1 MKARFL
7 AMILGAMMC
16 LIACDDNT
24 ENIGSS
30 MTDNADLIDI
40 TTDTFN
46 VTSQSVLA
54 GAVLARNNTGYI
66 GQVKDPETGNYITGN
81 FLTQF
86 YSLPIDSLFPKAS
99 NVVSKASDGL
109 LAADSCEIRL
119 FYTSFYGDSL
129 AQMKLTTYELEKP
142 IDASKRYKTDF
153 DPIAEGYVS
162 QAGIA
167 NAQDK
172 VYTLCD
178 MTEYDSVRTGSS
190 YTNNIRIP
198 MNKAYTKDGKTYKN
212 FGTYVMRQYY
222 EHPEYFKNTY
232 LFSKYVC
239 PGIYVKHKQGVGS
252 MAYVSIPQLNIY
264 FKYQYQYVDTTDNDK
279 VKWKQSTGVTTFS
292 GTEEVLQN
300 TNITNDSK
308 LAEIASNPT
317 CTYLKTPAGIYTE
330 LTLPVEDIMRGHE
343 NDTLNTAKVVLSR
356 INNTTTSKYALSTPT
371 TLLMLPADSV
381 ETFFANNKIADYKR
395 SFLASYSSSLN
406 SYTFNNISGIIAAMY
421 EAKKKGETS
430 EKWNRVAV
438 IPVTTT
444 YAVVNNQNV
453 LVKVVHDMSM
463 TSTRLVGGPQNEFAT
478 EKPLQIS
485 IIYSKFK

>member
-7 AMILGAMMC
+7 AMVLGAMMC

-162 QAGIA
+162 QAGRA

-308 LAEIASNPT
+308 LAEIASDQT
-317 CTYLKTPAGIYTE
+317 CTFLKTPAGIYTE

-343 NDTLNTAKVVLSR
+343 NDTLNTAKIVLSR

-371 TLLMLPADSV
+371 TLLMLPVDSV

-395 SFLASYSSSLN
+395 AFLASYSSSLN

-444 YAVVNNQNV
+444 YSVVNNQNV

>member
-7 AMILGAMMC
+7 AMLFGAMMC

-40 TTDTFN
+40 TTDTFK

-54 GAVLARNNTGYI
+54 GSVLARNNTGYI

-99 NVVSKASDGL
+99 NVVSKDNDGL

-119 FYTSFYGDSL
+119 FYTSFFGDSL

-172 VYTLCD
+172 VYTLSD
-178 MTEYDSVRTGSS
+178 LTEYDSVRTGSS

-222 EHPEYFKNTY
+222 EHPEYFKSTY

-264 FKYQYQYVDTTDNDK
+264 FKYQYLYVDTTDNDK
-279 VKWKQSTGVTTFS
+279 VKWKQSTGVTSFS

-300 TNITNDSK
+300 TNITNDNK
-308 LAEIASNPT
+308 LAEIAADPT
-317 CTYLKTPAGIYTE
+317 CTYLKTPAGIFTE
-330 LTLPVEDIMRGHE
+330 LTLPVEEIMRGHE
-343 NDTLNTAKVVLSR
+343 NDTLNTAKIVLSR

-381 ETFFANNKIADYKR
+381 ETFFADNKIADYKR
-395 SFLASYSSSLN
+395 SFLASYSNSLN
-406 SYTFNNISGIIAAMY
+406 SYTFNNISGIISAMY

-430 EKWNRVAV
+430 EKWNRVVV

-444 YAVVNNQNV
+444 YATVNNQTV

-463 TSTRLVGGPQNEFAT
+463 TSTRLVGGPQSEFAT
-478 EKPLQIS
+478 KKPLQIS

>member
-7 AMILGAMMC
+7 AMVLGAMMC

-162 QAGIA
+162 QAGRA

-308 LAEIASNPT
+308 LAEIASDQT
-317 CTYLKTPAGIYTE
+317 CTFLKTPAGIYTE

-343 NDTLNTAKVVLSR
+343 NDTLNTAKIVLSR

-371 TLLMLPADSV
+371 TLLMLPVDSV

-444 YAVVNNQNV
+444 YSVVNNQNV

>member
-444 YAVVNNQNV
+444 YAVGNNPNV